1 MRRWQSSQP
10 QWLSAL
16 HFWLYR
22 KRWDESALYLRLLLL
37 TALRLRAPSP
47 SAADPFAADAPGPP
61 IHRVAPRGVQRCRR
75 IASRLLSG
83 NPATRGR
90 LPADLGGGRGV
101 GHFPWFA
108 SERFSDH
115 VTGLSVVGLIG
126 GHRAAVALV
135 FPGVSGTSLSSG
147 PLPAP
152 RNTWKHVQAQGE
164 APEIPRRATD
174 REWGLSRRGYGSIF
188 GRHIRQVSG
197 GNSLNVPHDEH
208 SDWPLRFR
216 EFQPKLMGQVKSS
229 LRLRQLTQCGIVVG
243 PFQTG
248 PVDYRNVKQALEGAS
263 NILHRLRRAN
273 NRPLPPAAHPFLA
286 AYSWLQLRGRIPE
299 DRKHINPLRP
309 FFSLDT

>member
-126 GHRAAVALV
+126 GHRAARG
-135 FPGVSGTSLSSG
+135 PWCSGWTSLRLQVV
-147 PLPAP
+147 P
-152 RNTWKHVQAQGE
+152 
-164 APEIPRRATD
+164 APEI
-174 REWGLSRRGYGSIF
+174 
-188 GRHIRQVSG
+188 
-197 GNSLNVPHDEH
+197 
-208 SDWPLRFR
+208 
-216 EFQPKLMGQVKSS
+216 
-229 LRLRQLTQCGIVVG
+229 
-243 PFQTG
+243 
-248 PVDYRNVKQALEGAS
+248 
-263 NILHRLRRAN
+263 
-273 NRPLPPAAHPFLA
+273 
-286 AYSWLQLRGRIPE
+286 
-299 DRKHINPLRP
+299 
-309 FFSLDT
+309 